1 MFLYHFSDTIVSIT
15 HLLLKYETKCLK
27 KCDFLPN
34 PINMLS
40 LACPSDHVSEVTPF
54 FFIGCPAL
62 SSLILKIPAGA
73 STVCLRPFIQRWW
86 KNTRF
91 TKKKNHN
98 FGQKYMRI
106 SKKTCGI
113 QNMYTNILESFEAS
127 NRDRSVKSTNISLFQ
142 TYFTYS

>member
-27 KCDFLPN
+27 KCDFLPT

-73 STVCLRPFIQRWW
+73 SNVCLRPFIQRDGGKILDSRRKKIITSD
-86 KNTRF
+86 KNTCEFQKRHAEYR
-91 TKKKNHN
+91 TCIRTYWKVLRPQIVT
-98 FGQKYMRI
+98 GQ
-106 SKKTCGI
+106 
-113 QNMYTNILESFEAS
+113 
-127 NRDRSVKSTNISLFQ
+127 
-142 TYFTYS
+142 